1 MIWYADVMSFFCMD
15 FLRRNIIHRYFN
27 FLFELPS
34 LKMPWI
40 YFYFYQFTVTLLSKG
55 LVWRSIM
62 KSINTS
68 TTYLLRRDLARVRKF
83 KLMLMFYN
91 KYIIAY
97 SLQVKTYLKLS
108 LQISWYYQRSSI
120 VLVYLVFQLWASC
133 KW

>member
-1 MIWYADVMSFFCMD
+1 MIWYADVMSYFRKEV
-15 FLRRNIIHRYFN
+15 LRRNIIHRYFN

-34 LKMPWI
+34 LNMPWI
-40 YFYFYQFTVTLLSKG
+40 YFYFYQFTATLLSKG

-83 KLMLMFYN
+83 KLMFYN

-108 LQISWYYQRSSI
+108 LQISCYYQRSSI
-120 VLVYLVFQLWASC
+120 VLVYLVFQLWTSC